1 MSTDTM
7 PSDATPPRDYVT
19 GALAPVTEEVTITD
33 LAITGTLPPELD
45 GRYVRN
51 GPNPIDPDPTTQHWF
66 TGAGMVHGVRL
77 RDGRAEWYRNRWVRT
92 DGVTDALGE
101 APCPGERRDGA
112 PSTAVNTNVVCLDG
126 RTFALVEAGQWP
138 VELTNELDTVAIN
151 NFDGTLQGSYSAHPH
166 TDPRT
171 GLTHAVTYHWTEECI
186 RHVVLD
192 TNARVIREEPV
203 AVTGGPMVHDTA
215 ITESRVL
222 LFDLPVV
229 FDLDAA
235 LGGSPFP
242 YHWVDDRSGRVG
254 LLGLD
259 APGDSVTW
267 VEVDPCYV
275 FHPMNAHDRPDGG
288 VVVDVCRWDRMF
300 EHDRLGP
307 NEGTPRL
314 ERWEIDPARGRVDV
328 TVIDDRAQE
337 FPRINERLT
346 GTPHRFGVT
355 AGLASAGAAH
365 APLFHHDLTAGTTST
380 IDFGPTSAAQE
391 FVVVPRGASTAEDDA
406 WLIGLVTDR
415 AEATTDLVVL
425 AADDP
430 TGGPVARVHLGRRI
444 PDGFHG
450 NWMPTA

>member
-1 MSTDTM
+1 MSTDTV
-7 PSDATPPRDYVT
+7 PPDATPPRDYVT
-19 GALAPVTEEVTITD
+19 GALAPVTDEVTITE
-33 LAITGTLPPELD
+33 LTVTGTLPADLD

-51 GPNPIDPDPTTQHWF
+51 GPNPIDPDPNTQHWF
-66 TGAGMVHGVRL
+66 TGAGMVHGIRL
-77 RDGRAEWYRNRWVRT
+77 RDGRAEWYRNRYVRT
-92 DGVTDALGE
+92 DTVTDALGE
-101 APCPGERRDGA
+101 PPRPGERRDGA
-112 PSTAVNTNVVCLDG
+112 PSNAVNTNVVCLAG

-138 VELTNELDTVAIN
+138 VELTDELDTVAVN

-171 GLTHAVTYHWTEECI
+171 GLTHAVAYHWTEECI

-192 TNARVIREEPV
+192 SAAHVIREEPV

-215 ITESRVL
+215 ITETRVL
-222 LFDLPVV
+222 LFDLPVA

-242 YHWVDDRSGRVG
+242 YRWIDGRPARVG

-259 APGDSVTW
+259 APGDTVSW

-275 FHPMNAHDRPDGG
+275 FHPMNAYDRPDGG

-300 EHDRLGP
+300 DRDRLGP

-314 ERWEIDPARGRVDV
+314 ERWAVDPTRGTIDV
-328 TVIDDRAQE
+328 TVLDERAQE
-337 FPRINERLT
+337 FPRIDERLT
-346 GTPHRFGVT
+346 GTPHRYGVT
-355 AGLASAGAAH
+355 AGLSSAGAGH
-365 APLFHHDLTAGTTST
+365 APLFHHDLREGTTT
-380 IDFGPTSAAQE
+380 AIDFGATSAAQE
-391 FVVVPRGASTAEDDA
+391 FVVVPRDGSTAEDDA

-415 AEATTDLVVL
+415 AAATTDLVVL
-425 AADDP
+425 AADAP
-430 TGGPVARVHLGRRI
+430 TDGPVAQVHLGRRV